1 MTLSD
6 FQEAGSFLLSP
17 SADASAMKTILKT
30 ARLSTPMAIVL
41 GMALGWLVLPAQAQL
56 SYHTDDHGNL
66 VYTNDD
72 SPRPQKA
79 SAQKASASLD
89 PHRNSSQASADNS
102 APRSNSV
109 PAGTAT
115 AGSKPTPP
123 AQPVNPDVLH
133 QLVAET
139 AHKHNVDPA
148 LVSAV
153 ISTES
158 NWNTSAISRKGAL
171 GLMQLVP
178 ETAMHLGVYNPFDPT
193 QNVEAGVTY
202 LSTLLDR
209 YNGDLPKALAAYN
222 AGPSVVDRWGGV
234 PNYRETREYVQKVT
248 SSYFQPGSEHHSPW
262 RAASRPIYRTTT
274 DDGRVVFT
282 NE

>member
-1 MTLSD
+1 MN
-6 FQEAGSFLLSP
+6 
-17 SADASAMKTILKT
+17 TILKT
-30 ARLSTPMAIVL
+30 AAVC
-41 GMALGWLVLPAQAQL
+41 MALGWFALPARAQL
-56 SYHTDDHGNL
+56 SYYMDANGNL

-72 SPRPQKA
+72 ARHAAKTTAAKVPAGSD
-79 SAQKASASLD
+79 SN
-89 PHRNSSQASADNS
+89 RNSSDLHAANS
-102 APRSNSV
+102 APTR
-109 PAGTAT
+109 
-115 AGSKPTPP
+115 PP
-123 AQPVNPDVLH
+123 GADVLH
-133 QLVAET
+133 QLVQET
-139 AHKHNVDPA
+139 AHKHHVDPN

-178 ETAMHLGVYNPFDPT
+178 ETAQHFGVFNPFDPT

-222 AGPSVVDRWGGV
+222 AGPRVVDRWGGV
-234 PNYRETREYVQKVT
+234 PDFRETREYVRKVT
-248 SSYFQPGSEHHSPW
+248 SSYFQPGSQHQPW
-262 RAASRPIYRTTT
+262 RAASKPIYRTTS

>member
-1 MTLSD
+1 MRTLVV
-6 FQEAGSFLLSP
+6 
-17 SADASAMKTILKT
+17 KTILMT
-30 ARLSTPMAIVL
+30 AVLSTAV
-41 GMALGWLVLPAQAQL
+41 GGWARPAQAQL
-56 SYHTDDHGNL
+56 PYHMDDRGNL

-72 SPRPQKA
+72 APHARKTPAGKA
-79 SAQKASASLD
+79 LAAPDSN
-89 PHRNSSQASADNS
+89 RNSSELHANS
-102 APRSNSV
+102 APAH
-109 PAGTAT
+109 PFGE
-115 AGSKPTPP
+115 
-123 AQPVNPDVLH
+123 DVLH
-133 QLVAET
+133 QLVQET

-158 NWNTSAISRKGAL
+158 NWNTSAISRKGAQ
-171 GLMQLVP
+171 GLMQLIP
-178 ETAMHLGVYNPFDPT
+178 ETAQHFGVYNPFDPT

-202 LSTLLDR
+202 LSSLLER

-222 AGPSVVDRWGGV
+222 AGPRVVDRWGGV

-248 SSYFQPGSEHHSPW
+248 SSYFQPGSNHHSPW

>member
-1 MTLSD
+1 MKTL
-6 FQEAGSFLLSP
+6 
-17 SADASAMKTILKT
+17 AMKTMLTIAL
-30 ARLSTPMAIVL
+30 LSA
-41 GMALGWLVLPAQAQL
+41 ALAVWALPVQAQL
-56 SYHTDDHGNL
+56 PYYLDERGNL
-66 VYTNDD
+66 VYTYTNDD
-72 SPRPQKA
+72 LPRARKA
-79 SAQKASASLD
+79 PAGKSTGGSD
-89 PHRNSSQASADNS
+89 PNRNSADPRAANS
-102 APRSNSV
+102 TPARAP
-109 PAGTAT
+109 GE
-115 AGSKPTPP
+115 
-123 AQPVNPDVLH
+123 DVLH
-133 QLVAET
+133 QLVQET

-158 NWNTSAISRKGAL
+158 NWNTSAISRKGAQ
-171 GLMQLVP
+171 GLMQLIP
-178 ETAMHLGVYNPFDPT
+178 QTAQHFGVYNPFDPT

-202 LSTLLDR
+202 LSTLLER

-222 AGPSVVDRWGGV
+222 AGPRVVDRWGGV

>member
-1 MTLSD
+1 MKTL
-6 FQEAGSFLLSP
+6 
-17 SADASAMKTILKT
+17 AMKTMLTIAL
-30 ARLSTPMAIVL
+30 LSA
-41 GMALGWLVLPAQAQL
+41 ALAVWALPVQAQL
-56 SYHTDDHGNL
+56 PYYLDERGNL
-66 VYTNDD
+66 VYTYTNDD
-72 SPRPQKA
+72 LPRARKA
-79 SAQKASASLD
+79 PAGKSAGGSD
-89 PHRNSSQASADNS
+89 PNRNSADPRAANS
-102 APRSNSV
+102 TPARAP
-109 PAGTAT
+109 GE
-115 AGSKPTPP
+115 
-123 AQPVNPDVLH
+123 DVLH
-133 QLVAET
+133 QLVQET

-158 NWNTSAISRKGAL
+158 NWNTSAISRKGAQ
-171 GLMQLVP
+171 GLMQLIP
-178 ETAMHLGVYNPFDPT
+178 QTAQHFGVYNPFDPT

-202 LSTLLDR
+202 LSTLLER

-222 AGPSVVDRWGGV
+222 AGPRVVDRWGGV

>member
-1 MTLSD
+1 MN
-6 FQEAGSFLLSP
+6 
-17 SADASAMKTILKT
+17 TILKT
-30 ARLSTPMAIVL
+30 AAVCV
-41 GMALGWLVLPAQAQL
+41 ALGWLTLPAQAQM
-56 SYHTDDHGNL
+56 SYYMDEHGNL

-72 SPRPQKA
+72 APKA
-79 SAQKASASLD
+79 PKTPAPKSAATSDSNRTNSD
-89 PHRNSSQASADNS
+89 PHATNS
-102 APRSNSV
+102 A
-109 PAGTAT
+109 TA
-115 AGSKPTPP
+115 A
-123 AQPVNPDVLH
+123 NPLGADVLH
-133 QLVAET
+133 QLVQET

-158 NWNTSAISRKGAL
+158 NWNTSAISSKGAL

-178 ETAMHLGVYNPFDPT
+178 QTAQRFGVYNPFDPT

-202 LSTLLDR
+202 LSNLLNR

-222 AGPSVVDRWGGV
+222 AGPRAVDRWGGV
-234 PNYRETREYVQKVT
+234 PDFRETREYVRKVT
-248 SSYFQPGSEHHSPW
+248 SSYFQPGSEHQPR

-274 DDGRVVFT
+274 DDGRVIFT

>member
-1 MTLSD
+1 MKTL
-6 FQEAGSFLLSP
+6 
-17 SADASAMKTILKT
+17 AMKTMLMT
-30 ARLSTPMAIVL
+30 AVLFAAL
-41 GMALGWLVLPAQAQL
+41 GMWALPAQAQL
-56 SYHTDDHGNL
+56 PYYIDERGN
-66 VYTNDD
+66 VVYTYTNDD
-72 SPRPQKA
+72 LPHTRKA
-79 SAQKASASLD
+79 PAGKSAAGSD
-89 PHRNSSQASADNS
+89 PNRKGGEAHAANS
-102 APRSNSV
+102 APAR
-109 PAGTAT
+109 PLGE
-115 AGSKPTPP
+115 
-123 AQPVNPDVLH
+123 DVLH
-133 QLVAET
+133 QLVQET

-171 GLMQLVP
+171 GLMQLIP
-178 ETAMHLGVYNPFDPT
+178 QTAQRFGVYNPFDPT

-202 LSTLLDR
+202 LSSLLDR

-222 AGPSVVDRWGGV
+222 AGPRVVDRWGGV

-248 SSYFQPGSEHHSPW
+248 SSYFQPGSGQHSPW
-262 RAASRPIYRTTT
+262 RAASRPIYRSTT